1 VTTNE
6 DERNRL
12 IKELEDFRKD
22 FIKYKELVLSKQKGD
37 TLTVSQ
43 ELEFQTLWTELPCN
57 YGRLKKDIEKYG
69 GVASVPL
76 QGGRREY
83 EAFTSSFSYTPFHI
97 ISLTALLDKAITT
110 IGIAIGNLNL
120 LPSATA
126 KTQDVTITNHPKAFI
141 AHGGKSVALDKLCRF
156 VEALGVKA
164 LVVEEQPSKAKA
176 LDDKVEYYMSEAD
189 CAIILAMGNDEIK
202 GKLYP
207 RQNVIHEIG
216 LAQRT
221 LPERIIYLLE
231 KGTEFPSNIHPK
243 VWESFTQDCMDEA
256 FIAIAREL
264 RAFGLINAT
273 KECK

>member
-1 VTTNE
+1 MPINE
-6 DERNRL
+6 GERKKL
-12 IKELEDFRKD
+12 IRELENFRKD

-43 ELEFQTLWTELPCN
+43 EEEFYDLWTDLPIR
-57 YGRLKKDIEKYG
+57 YGYLKGYIEKYG
-69 GVASVPL
+69 GVALMPL
-76 QGGRREY
+76 QGGSREY

-97 ISLTALLDKAITT
+97 TSLTALLDKAITT
-110 IGIAIGNLNL
+110 IGIAMGNLNL

-176 LDDKVEYYMSEAD
+176 LDDKVEYYMAEAD
-189 CAIILAMGNDEIK
+189 CAIILATGDDEIE
-202 GKLYP
+202 GKLHP
-207 RQNVIHEIG
+207 RQSVIHEIG
-216 LAQRT
+216 LAQKT
-221 LPERIIYLLE
+221 FPEKIIYLLE
-231 KGTEFPSNIHPK
+231 EGAEFPANIKPK
-243 VWESFTQDCMDEA
+243 VWERFTQDCMDEA

-264 RAFGLINAT
+264 KAFGLIRAI
-273 KECK
+273 KR

>member
-141 AHGGKSVALDKLCRF
+141 AHGGESLARRKLCEF
-156 VEALGVKA
+156 LDALK
-164 LVVEEQPSKAKA
+164 VVSVIAEKEPSESRSVNQHIDWC
-176 LDDKVEYYMSEAD
+176 LDQSD
-189 CAIILAMGNDEIK
+189 CAIILATKGDIDGKTRKWIPRGNILNRD
-202 GKLYP
+202 
-207 RQNVIHEIG
+207 
-216 LAQRT
+216 
-221 LPERIIYLLE
+221 
-231 KGTEFPSNIHPK
+231 
-243 VWESFTQDCMDEA
+243 WESS
-256 FIAIAREL
+256 REIPAKDNL
-264 RAFGLINAT
+264 LAGGRCNVS
-273 KECK
+273 